1 MASEPVHE
9 NPSGLNRAW
18 DAVERVP
25 FIRRLQLRSF
35 NGLRLFRLIQGVA
48 AKVIVYA
55 LLIDVAFVFLY
66 PLIYMAITAI
76 KSPTDLV
83 DPTVTWV
90 PKSLYWDNIAT
101 AMRGLHFQQA
111 LINSLFYSVGAAVLQ
126 VISCSLTGYA
136 FARIKM
142 PFRETLFFL
151 VIFGILVPPQVLMIP
166 LFKLFKSLGWL
177 STSLP
182 ILVPSALGMG
192 LRGSLFILIFRQFFR
207 GLPWE
212 LEEAARIDG
221 ASTFR
226 IWWQIMMPLA
236 QPAILVVF
244 LFSLVWHWN
253 DGFEPM
259 IYLSSLKSFPLSL
272 TLSGL
277 WSELL
282 KIKGM
287 GNIGELGLQGVQMAA
302 SLLVIG
308 PPLVLYMFTQRF
320 FTQSVERTGLVD

>member
-1 MASEPVHE
+1 MRSEPLRYVARGYAALGE
-9 NPSGLNRAW
+9 TWLGRKMGLKGL
-18 DAVERVP
+18 D
-25 FIRRLQLRSF
+25 
-35 NGLRLFRLIQGVA
+35 GLRLFRLAQVLTA
-48 AKVIVYA
+48 RAIVY
-55 LLIDVAFVFLY
+55 LLMIDVAFVFLY
-66 PLIYMAITAI
+66 PLLYMLVTAI

-90 PKSLYWDNIAT
+90 PRSLYLENFQT
-101 AMRGLHFQQA
+101 AMRGLHFNTA
-111 LINSLFYSVGAAVLQ
+111 FLNSLAFSVGGAVLQ
-126 VISCSLTGYA
+126 VIACSLTGYA

-142 PFRETLFFL
+142 PGRELLFFL

-166 LFKLFKSLGWL
+166 LFKLFKTLGWL
-177 STSLP
+177 NTPLP

-226 IWWQIMMPLA
+226 IWWQIMLPLA
-236 QPAILVVF
+236 QPAILVVL

-253 DGFEPM
+253 DAFEPM
-259 IYLSSLKSFPLSL
+259 LYLSKLDKFPLSL
-272 TLSGL
+272 TLAGL
-277 WSELL
+277 WSELV
-282 KIKGM
+282 KIKGY
-287 GNIGELGLQGVQMAA
+287 GNTGELGLQGVQMAA

-308 PPLVLYMFTQRF
+308 PPLILYMFTQRF